1 MQDSGYFQKM
11 TEGLIH
17 TYYLDQDWNAALSY
31 FDRNQVSWIGVSD
44 QAMALDYDKLKVFF
58 ENGCNSK
65 YEIRLLDENYS
76 MVSKGEDFAVVI
88 AQFLIN
94 SRVDK
99 NGFFSLRQRA
109 SFIFH
114 LCSGQWKVTH
124 MHVSAP
130 NSIVR
135 EEEYYPEE
143 MSVENYRLLKRLL
156 IEKTQQMEM
165 LAQTT
170 AGGMR
175 GSLDDENY
183 TFFYVND
190 ELCNMLGYTYDEF
203 MEMSGGTAKGAIYP
217 PDVAKAMRDC
227 RECFKKGD
235 EYKTEYRIR
244 KKDGT
249 LLWVMDYG
257 KKVRNANQE
266 SIINSILTDISE
278 IKETIGQLEMEK
290 ERNEIVSEL
299 SDDII
304 FDYNMREDEL
314 QVFYPASVAGEK
326 HKKIIKNARVSE
338 GWKELGVSPEDEA
351 EIYEKIMDIS
361 NDKISNK
368 TIKAEYQIAD
378 GNGKNIWR
386 RVLMRGVFDSEGNLA
401 KVVGKVVDISS
412 EKELMLRSSTDSL
425 TSAYNRSYLEL
436 AVKKAIR
443 NKGVDLYYACLLI
456 DIDFFKE
463 INDKFGHLQ
472 GDCVLIEVVKM
483 CRTLFRSTDI
493 VARLG
498 GDEFMIFMR
507 DRYDQKIVLEK
518 ARKMLDIAE
527 NYCIREGL
535 PDRLSLSMGIVIDDD
550 VATNFKQLYHQADIA
565 LYQAKQ
571 NGRGRYVVFEEG
583 MMHPSD

>member
-1 MQDSGYFQKM
+1 
-11 TEGLIH
+11 
-17 TYYLDQDWNAALSY
+17 
-31 FDRNQVSWIGVSD
+31 
-44 QAMALDYDKLKVFF
+44 
-58 ENGCNSK
+58 
-65 YEIRLLDENYS
+65 
-76 MVSKGEDFAVVI
+76 
-88 AQFLIN
+88 
-94 SRVDK
+94 
-99 NGFFSLRQRA
+99 
-109 SFIFH
+109 
-114 LCSGQWKVTH
+114 
-124 MHVSAP
+124 
-130 NSIVR
+130 
-135 EEEYYPEE
+135 
-143 MSVENYRLLKRLL
+143 
-156 IEKTQQMEM
+156 
-165 LAQTT
+165 
-170 AGGMR
+170 
-175 GSLDDENY
+175 
-183 TFFYVND
+183 
-190 ELCNMLGYTYDEF
+190 
-203 MEMSGGTAKGAIYP
+203 
-217 PDVAKAMRDC
+217 
-227 RECFKKGD
+227 
-235 EYKTEYRIR
+235 
-244 KKDGT
+244 
-249 LLWVMDYG
+249 
-257 KKVRNANQE
+257 
-266 SIINSILTDISE
+266 
-278 IKETIGQLEMEK
+278 MEK

-507 DRYDQKIVLEK
+507 DIYDQKIVLEK